1 MGRIGEKK
9 KLLGTVDLSSKVFLG
24 SGANSRCSCSV
35 PFLFFNVMLYE
46 FFECS
51 ICKGYTD
58 LHKVMQVLVSC
69 FLINKVE
76 FILGLFKHNILLFL
90 QQDYKKVSGETLDI
104 ALKIQTKVLAGSWQ
118 EITFY

>member
-1 MGRIGEKK
+1 
-9 KLLGTVDLSSKVFLG
+9 
-24 SGANSRCSCSV
+24 
-35 PFLFFNVMLYE
+35 MLYE

-58 LHKVMQVLVSC
+58 LQKVMQVLVSC

-118 EITFY
+118 EISFY